1 MRANTERIAAMA
13 SKLEQDVIYQA
24 RLVLL
29 AWMGDAVDGGKA
41 TREALP
47 LLRGALDALAA
58 APVVGQTL
66 DEATRR
72 SQVAYQ
78 AWSDACVRTGLHVVP
93 WDKLM
98 QDEKYQWTG
107 VYDGCASEDNR

>member
-1 MRANTERIAAMA
+1 MA
-13 SKLEQDVIYQA
+13 SRLEQAVIYQA

-29 AWMGDAVDGGKA
+29 GWMGDAVDGGKA

-47 LLRGALDALAA
+47 RLREALDALEA
-58 APVVGQTL
+58 APVVGQTV

-78 AWSDACVRTGLHVVP
+78 AWVDACMRTGLNVVP
-93 WDKLM
+93 WDKLL

-107 VYDGCASEDNR
+107 VYDGCASDIASASR